1 MIALGSM
8 LLTAA
13 VGNDYETY
21 TMGYLVGIVLRRVLA
36 APPVGELDELPK
48 GRIRRNRYLRFSVYC
63 CVQPQLTMSRFR
75 WGGYWSCRGCQN
87 RCPGKI
93 R

>member
-1 MIALGSM
+1 M

-21 TMGYLVGIVLRRVLA
+21 TMGYLVGIVLLRVLA

-48 GRIRRNRYLRFSVYC
+48 DESEGIGI
-63 CVQPQLTMSRFR
+63 CVFLFTAVCSL
-75 WGGYWSCRGCQN
+75 S
-87 RCPGKI
+87 
-93 R
+93 